1 MGTILAYHSN
11 KFNVSFFLTLEN
23 QKLQLTEGP
32 HSHYNI
38 NCSSTRTAV
47 AKELNYNLDTH
58 TSTGRTKAVEKKE
71 ACDAESNRE
80 KEMGLIG
87 SVSKNEPIPEVE
99 ALLARLRAL

>member
-1 MGTILAYHSN
+1 MCTILAYHSS
-11 KFNVSFFLTLEN
+11 KFNVSFFLTVEN

-32 HSHYNI
+32 RSHYSI

-47 AKELNYNLDTH
+47 TKELNYNLDTH
-58 TSTGRTKAVEKKE
+58 TSTGRTKAVERE

-80 KEMGLIG
+80 KEMGLLG